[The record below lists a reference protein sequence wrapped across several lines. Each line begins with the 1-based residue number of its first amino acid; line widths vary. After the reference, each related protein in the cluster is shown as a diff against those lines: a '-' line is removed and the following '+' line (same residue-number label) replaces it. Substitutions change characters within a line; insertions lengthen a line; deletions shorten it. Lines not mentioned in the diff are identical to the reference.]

1 MRGKVIP
8 DVASLFSNSTKIGSS
23 MVCPYAFQIVQAK
36 LNFIGS
42 IVRSNVRY
50 DPLFRDEI
58 ALYDVV
64 SGNMDTHPF
73 RDS

>member
-23 MVCPYAFQIVQAK
+23 MDCPMLSRLSKQNST
-36 LNFIGS
+36 NFIGS
-42 IVRSNVRY
+42 IVRSSVRY
-50 DPLFRDEI
+50 DPLFRDVI
-58 ALYDVV
+58 ALHDVV

-73 RDS
+73 